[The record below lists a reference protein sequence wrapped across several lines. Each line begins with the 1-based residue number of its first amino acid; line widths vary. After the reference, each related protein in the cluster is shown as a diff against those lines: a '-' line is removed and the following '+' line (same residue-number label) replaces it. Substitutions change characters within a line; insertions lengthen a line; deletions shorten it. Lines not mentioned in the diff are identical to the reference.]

1 MSTHPVVRSEKGG
14 IHGEVAVSTKP
25 VLVRQ
30 ACSQGAKAPPNAL
43 LGIVGI
49 TVVSVILGLSVY
61 FSVQYL
67 W

>member
-1 MSTHPVVRSEKGG
+1 MSTHPTVHSDKGV
-14 IHGEVAVSTKP
+14 IDSDVAVNKKP

-30 ACSQGAKAPPNAL
+30 AGLQGAKAPPNAL

-49 TVVSVILGLSVY
+49 TVVSGILGLSIY
-61 FSVQYL
+61 FAVQYL